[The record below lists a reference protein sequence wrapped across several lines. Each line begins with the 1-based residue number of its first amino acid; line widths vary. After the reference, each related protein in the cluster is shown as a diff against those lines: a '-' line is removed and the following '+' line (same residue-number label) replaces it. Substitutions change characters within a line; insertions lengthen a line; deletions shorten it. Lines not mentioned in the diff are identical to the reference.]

1 LTKRDRLWETDH
13 RLLLGGVLVLLL
25 LLSFYLRVAGLA
37 EKSLWQDEIF
47 TAAISSPQNSLS
59 QVASIPLYNTAL
71 PAPPLYFLIT
81 HFFLMLGDNDFILRF
96 PALLSGVLGV
106 AGMYALGTRL
116 FDRET
121 GLVGSILLSVS
132 SLHVRY
138 SQDARF
144 YGLMVLLSLMTLY
157 CLWRAL
163 MGGKK
168 VWWLGFVI
176 CTLLNIYNHLF
187 GLLVLL
193 AEAVFVVG
201 LWIGR
206 GLRACRTDSSE
217 GRHSLWM
224 NERFGIPPKDDILGF
239 LASLTLVL
247 VLYLPMVPHLLRGAT
262 SSKGLGGEISID
274 IGATLTFLGQALD
287 AWANGPG
294 LVSLL
299 FLLPFVLGLAACV
312 PTRHS
317 QLWLACCWLALPMA
331 VLLFVPARHG
341 FRPRYVLF
349 ILPVFLILV
358 AYGLVASS
366 RALGKRVSG
375 PTLET
380 QPCFLGLSVLV
391 LALVSITTL
400 WGYYDEPRSDW
411 KAVAKMLGSSYSGNE
426 IVVSPGPFAQLALK
440 RYEEDLSEAAF
451 SIGGSEVFLSSERAA
466 EAGVWF
472 VGPGREAMAST
483 EAELRAAMPWLFK
496 VVFEVDDDRAER
508 GIRLSIA
515 PTMYSDLWVL
525 YARDGLG
532 LEDLIERY
540 EEALEAVP
548 PAVGSSIRATLNQ
561 LYQER
566 RKLDQA
572 AVDCHCH

>member
-1 LTKRDRLWETDH
+1 MSTLGAREA
-13 RLLLGGVLVLLL
+13 LLLAVLLL
-25 LLSFYLRVAGLA
+25 AFSLRLNGLGD
-37 EKSLWQDEIF
+37 KSLWQDEIF
-47 TAAISSPQNSLS
+47 TVAISAAQNSLVE
-59 QVASIPLYNTAL
+59 VASIPLYNTAL

-81 HFFLMLGDNDFILRF
+81 HFFLMLGDKDFILRF

-106 AGMYALGTRL
+106 AATYALGTLL
-116 FDRET
+116 FNRGT

-163 MGGKK
+163 TNEKK
-168 VWWLGFVI
+168 IWWLGFVI

-187 GLLVLL
+187 GLMVLL
-193 AEAVFVVG
+193 AEVVFVVG
-201 LWIGR
+201 LWVGR
-206 GLRACRTDSSE
+206 GLRGSRTDSSE
-217 GRHSLWM
+217 GRHSLWV
-224 NERFGIPPKDDILGF
+224 NERLWIPPKDDLLGF
-239 LASLTLVL
+239 LVSLTLVL
-247 VLYLPMVPHLLRGAT
+247 ALYLPMVPHLLRGVA
-262 SSKGLGGEISID
+262 SSKGLGGESNLD
-274 IGATLTFLGQALD
+274 IGAILTFLGQALD

-294 LVSLL
+294 LISAL
-299 FLLPFVLGLAACV
+299 FLIPFVLGLAACV

-331 VLLFVPARHG
+331 ALLLVPARHG

-349 ILPVFLILV
+349 MLPMFLSLV
-358 AYGLVASS
+358 AHGLVATS
-366 RALGKRVSG
+366 RRLGEHLKGRAVEVRSC
-375 PTLET
+375 L
-380 QPCFLGLSVLV
+380 LGLSVLV
-391 LALVSITTL
+391 LVLVSIPTL
-400 WGYYDEPRSDW
+400 RGYYDEPRSDW
-411 KAVAKMLGSSYSGNE
+411 KAVAELVRRGYNDGE
-426 IVVSPGPFAQLALK
+426 IVVSPGPFAQLALT
-440 RYEEDLSEAAF
+440 RYGDDLSEATF
-451 SIGGSEVFLSSERAA
+451 LIGGSEVFLSSERAA

-483 EAELRAAMPWLFK
+483 EAELRAATPWLLK
-496 VVFEVDDDRAER
+496 VVFEVDANRAER

-525 YARDGLG
+525 YARDGLE

-540 EEALEAVP
+540 EEALESVP
-548 PAVGSSIRATLNQ
+548 PAVGSSVRATLNQ

-572 AVDCHCH
+572 AVDCRCH